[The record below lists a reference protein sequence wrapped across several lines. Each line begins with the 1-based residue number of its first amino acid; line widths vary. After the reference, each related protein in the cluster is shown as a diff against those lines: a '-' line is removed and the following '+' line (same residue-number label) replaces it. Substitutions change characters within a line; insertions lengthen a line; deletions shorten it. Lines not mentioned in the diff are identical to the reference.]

1 MHKGHKRRT
10 QGALAVLGSLLLTVA
25 LDLRAESEEEAPYG
39 VAKGNEELLVKSLQN
54 LQAHDFDAALQSI
67 EALTAQRPD
76 FRLAQLVYADL
87 MASRGVA
94 LSGIGNRAGDED
106 TLKGLISEA
115 KARLLIEMEK
125 PSADM
130 VPQAMVM
137 LGDQQ
142 PSVIVIDT
150 RLSRLF
156 LFENRQGQP
165 YLVKD
170 FYISYGRGGVGKEK
184 QGDLKTPLGVYFVTN
199 RLEDRQ
205 LPSKYGSGAL
215 PINYPN
221 TWDARLGRTGNGI
234 WVHGSPLETY
244 SRSPLASEGCIS
256 LTNPDFVELDSL
268 VDISNTPVLI
278 GENVHWMKR
287 NDWLAQQQEFDGL
300 LQGWKA
306 DWEGRDLER
315 YLDYYSP
322 DYKDARGGIKT
333 FTGRKTRAIKAKSYI
348 KVAMDNIS
356 LYRYPDNPDLM
367 VATFQQR
374 YESSNYNGTM
384 IKRQYWLREEGSW
397 RIVYEG
403 KPSRGRQ

>member
-1 MHKGHKRRT
+1 MYKGMMRGYQRAVGGFALLVSLAAT
-10 QGALAVLGSLLLTVA
+10 QAF
-25 LDLRAESEEEAPYG
+25 AESAEVAPYG
-39 VAKGNEELLVKSLQN
+39 VAEGNEELLVKSLQS
-54 LQAHDFDAALQSI
+54 LRAHNFDGALQSI

-87 MASRGVA
+87 MASRGSA
-94 LSGIGNRAGDED
+94 LTAFGNQSADDEK
-106 TLKGLISEA
+106 LKGMISEA

-130 VPQAMVM
+130 VPEAMVM
-137 LGDQQ
+137 LSEQQ
-142 PSVIVIDT
+142 PSIMVIDT

-156 LFENRQGQP
+156 LFENRDGQP

-184 QGDLKTPLGVYFVTN
+184 RGDLKTPLGVYFVTN

-268 VDISNTPVLI
+268 VDMHNTPVLI
-278 GENVHWMKR
+278 GENVRWMKR
-287 NDWLAQQQEFDGL
+287 ADWLAQQQDYSGL
-300 LQGWKA
+300 LQSWRQ
-306 DWEGRDLER
+306 DWEQRDPET
-315 YLDYYSP
+315 YLGHYS
-322 DYKDARGGIKT
+322 DSYKDQRGGISA
-333 FTGRKTRAIKAKSYI
+333 FVSRKKRALKKNSFI
-348 KVAMDNIS
+348 KVGVENLSIF
-356 LYRYPDNPDLM
+356 RYPDNPDLM
-367 VATFQQR
+367 VATFRQHYQ
-374 YESSNYNGTM
+374 SPTFKDSMT
-384 IKRQYWLREEGSW
+384 KRQYWVREEGRW
-397 RIVYEG
+397 RIAYEG

>member
-1 MHKGHKRRT
+1 MA
-10 QGALAVLGSLLLTVA
+10 QGLIAAVLMTAGTVQA
-25 LDLRAESEEEAPYG
+25 DPETDLPYG

-54 LQAHDFDAALQSI
+54 LRAHDFDGALQSI

-87 MASRGVA
+87 IASRGAA
-94 LSGIGNRAGDED
+94 LTGIGNQSADQD
-106 TLKGLISEA
+106 KLKGLISEA

-137 LGDQQ
+137 LGEDQ

-156 LFENRQGQP
+156 LFENRAGQP
-165 YLVKD
+165 HLIKD
-170 FYISYGRGGVGKEK
+170 FYISYGRGGVRKEK
-184 QGDLKTPLGVYFVTN
+184 RGDLKTPLGVYFVTN

-205 LPSKYGSGAL
+205 LPSRYGSGAL

-221 TWDARLGRTGNGI
+221 VWDARHGRTGSGI

-268 VDISNTPVLI
+268 VDIRNTPVLI
-278 GENVHWMKR
+278 GENVRWMQR
-287 NDWLAQQQEFDGL
+287 GDWLAQQQEFSGL
-300 LQGWKA
+300 LQDWKQV
-306 DWEGRDLER
+306 WEARDLER
-315 YLDYYSP
+315 FLTYYSP
-322 DYKDARGGIKT
+322 GYKDSLGGIKT
-333 FTGRKTRAIKAKSYI
+333 FSGRKTRAIKAKSYI
-348 KVAMDNIS
+348 RVKMDNVS
-356 LYRYPDNPDLM
+356 LFRYPDNPDLM
-367 VATFQQR
+367 VATFHQD

-384 IKRQYWLREEGSW
+384 IKRQYWVREEGRW
-397 RIVYEG
+397 RISYEG